1 LKIGEVGE
9 IICKTPLKFKG
20 YYRSDNLT
28 KKSLVN
34 GYFKTG
40 DLGKMDKNNYLYFV
54 SRKQDVIISSG
65 KNIYPI
71 DIERELLK
79 LSYLKESAIIGIKD
93 KFFGE
98 IVFAVCVLKKK
109 INNAEEKIRKYLSK
123 RIGGFQQPLGYV
135 FIKQLPR
142 NNLGKIQKNKLREI
156 YNKKKI
162 DLTRNLRRILN

>member
-1 LKIGEVGE
+1 ML
-9 IICKTPLKFKG
+9 F
-20 YYRSDNLT
+20 RS
-28 KKSLVN
+28 
-34 GYFKTG
+34 
-40 DLGKMDKNNYLYFV
+40 
-54 SRKQDVIISSG
+54 QDVIISSG

-71 DIERELLK
+71 DIERELSK

-109 INNAEEKIRKYLSK
+109 INSAEEKIRKYLSK
-123 RIGGFQQPLGYV
+123 RIGGFQQPLGYA
-135 FIKQLPR
+135 FIKKLPK
-142 NNLGKIQKNKLREI
+142 NNLGKIQKNILRKI